1 MPELSPA
8 VDLSR
13 KETLFGLPER
23 FVAAESAL
31 YLVAQFV
38 KLKEMISR
46 YLAGGNPEVDG
57 EEQDVFG
64 VYEQRTLEPLSSVI
78 LRRPVYYASALRSVN
93 ADAIL
98 QLMSKVA
105 WDIKEVRSQHSHYV
119 EVLLKVLR
127 ISLDVT
133 PSHSCCSFK
142 KGNSIVRRPHRRS
155 SAQSAADNL

>member
-1 MPELSPA
+1 M
-8 VDLSR
+8 DLAR

-46 YLAGGNPEVDG
+46 YLAGGNSSAEEG
-57 EEQDVFG
+57 EEEQDVFG
-64 VYEQRTLEPLSSVI
+64 AYEERTLRPLSSVI

-119 EVLLKVLR
+119 EVLLKV
-127 ISLDVT
+127 SWT
-133 PSHSCCSFK
+133 
-142 KGNSIVRRPHRRS
+142 
-155 SAQSAADNL
+155 